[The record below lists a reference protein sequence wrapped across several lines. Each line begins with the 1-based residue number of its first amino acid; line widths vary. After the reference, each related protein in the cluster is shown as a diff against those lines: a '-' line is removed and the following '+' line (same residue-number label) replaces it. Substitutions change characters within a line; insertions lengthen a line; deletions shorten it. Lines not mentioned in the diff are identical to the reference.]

1 MPCSTPP
8 IANHHK
14 FPVEVAT
21 RRIQATLQGS
31 GISEGEYVTL
41 GAHEVEDLEVLV
53 EFIRGG
59 GHTSV
64 IALWGRSMGA
74 VTSLLYSERDPSVA
88 ALILDSPFSRL
99 TDLMRELAEEQKIPL
114 WSMLGGTA
122 LRLMRRCAARP
133 PDPTALRRVGVGPH
147 WDHGQRHLCLA

>member
-1 MPCSTPP
+1 M
-8 IANHHK
+8 
-14 FPVEVAT
+14 
-21 RRIQATLQGS
+21 
-31 GISEGEYVTL
+31 TL
-41 GAHEVEDLEVLV
+41 GSHEVEDLEVLV

-88 ALILDSPFSRL
+88 ALVLDSPFSRL

-114 WSMLGGTA
+114 WGMLGGTA
-122 LRLMRRCAARP
+122 LRLMRRCAPHHEAHLLLWAP
-133 PDPTALRRVGVGPH
+133 VGGVP
-147 WDHGQRHLCLA
+147 LE